1 MPHLVLFPG
10 LGKQEAYSS
19 KGYSLDL
26 VWQPDYNM
34 YWNSLGCLHS
44 LVSVNINGKLP
55 NLPAAWAETRS
66 FPLLQSLDLSQ
77 STLQGS
83 LPPEWG
89 QPQAFLSLMLLNASF
104 TQLTGPLPSAWGSP
118 DAFLKLTNL
127 SLVHTDITGGLPDTW
142 ATPGAWPQLVAL
154 QVDQTQISG
163 SLPASWGSPTA
174 WQKLVNLEVL
184 ETNLSGSLPSSWGVP
199 GAFPALQYMGLAGTN
214 LTGSLPD
221 SWAAPGSFP
230 DLSLLDLSG
239 ALVSGTIPAAWG
251 AATAFPS
258 LLFLYLNHT
267 QLAGNLPTFNNLQLS
282 LLIASSSSFSGS
294 LDAFWGSA
302 APLMA
307 SLLAGNNISGDL
319 PGNASALPN
328 LAFLDVSGNQVQGS
342 VPDSWLSQG
351 ELLSHVIGLNV
362 GQAWWAAAQHD
373 SNWVSDLCLQ
383 PQLYKA
389 DVQSQ
394 PLSRVQNLLGDVF
407 STPGFQGAVGDRY
420 AATSATFEDFYTQLS
435 TIKQI
440 CSNDDAPKLLL
451 IMWLSF
457 ATATS
462 LLFVLY
468 EGLRVYRRTKA
479 GALQAKQAQQALSGS
494 WQVSTM
500 VRSVSQGA
508 NVLHEGFWGLAEL
521 TMYYYDLISAIIVL
535 SQVWGRWPG
544 YVLFAI
550 FLVHFALTGA
560 IVLYHGLKVYLGTWQ
575 SPPNHGAKFAGMIL
589 ASVVLSPIMI
599 PAVWLLDMIVLYTEL
614 RHFFV
619 KHVLAHCC
627 KHRQSSMFTRWPSSN
642 GKDWSV
648 LTCLKLSWLDLE
660 YYESMHTLVA
670 AFYQTMPTIVLNS
683 IIFRLGNKP
692 SHGEFFSRSLFVS
705 CMIAAYLAMFKTLI
719 TIFWHA
725 YFKGPHA
732 FWYTGQVMVGRYLIR
747 QQNLTGPGRISSGT
761 LQLNAATVKSAQLHS
776 SRTPVRSSSTQMM
789 LYQNSA
795 RSSLDDPT
803 TSSSDPSHLQGS
815 PSPGAAVQR
824 GLSCNSLGLQGFP
837 GHDPHQLKSGLWE
850 PAAGLTSQGR
860 LPNQSSRVLQQSPSV
875 DSFGEEV
882 IRWDEL
888 R

>member
-1 MPHLVLFPG
+1 
-10 LGKQEAYSS
+10 
-19 KGYSLDL
+19 
-26 VWQPDYNM
+26 
-34 YWNSLGCLHS
+34 
-44 LVSVNINGKLP
+44 
-55 NLPAAWAETRS
+55 
-66 FPLLQSLDLSQ
+66 
-77 STLQGS
+77 
-83 LPPEWG
+83 
-89 QPQAFLSLMLLNASF
+89 MLKVIIFRA
-104 TQLTGPLPSAWGSP
+104 
-118 DAFLKLTNL
+118 
-127 SLVHTDITGGLPDTW
+127 
-142 ATPGAWPQLVAL
+142 
-154 QVDQTQISG
+154 
-163 SLPASWGSPTA
+163 
-174 WQKLVNLEVL
+174 
-184 ETNLSGSLPSSWGVP
+184 
-199 GAFPALQYMGLAGTN
+199 
-214 LTGSLPD
+214 
-221 SWAAPGSFP
+221 GSFP

-239 ALVSGTIPAAWG
+239 TLVSGTIPASWG

-267 QLAGNLPTFNNLQLS
+267 QLAGSLPAFNNPQLS
-282 LLIASSSSFSGS
+282 LLIASNSSFSGS

-302 APLMA
+302 APLLA
-307 SLLAGNNISGDL
+307 SLLAGNNLSGDL

-328 LAFLDVSGNQVQGS
+328 LAFLDVSSNQVQGS

-351 ELLSHVIGLNV
+351 KLLSHVIGLNV
-362 GQAWWAAAQHD
+362 GQAWWASAQHD

-394 PLSRVQNLLGDVF
+394 PLSQVQNLLGDIF

-420 AATSATFEDFYTQLS
+420 AATSASFEDFYTQLS

-440 CSNDDAPKLLL
+440 CSNDDAPKVLL

-457 ATATS
+457 TAATS

-468 EGLRVYRRTKA
+468 EGFRVYRRTKA
-479 GALQAKQAQQALSGS
+479 AAQQAQQAKQASLSGS
-494 WQVSTM
+494 RQFPLV

-508 NVLHEGFWGLAEL
+508 RVLNEGFWGLAEL

-535 SQVWGRWPG
+535 SQIWGRWPG

-575 SPPNHGAKFAGMIL
+575 SPPNHGVKFAGTIL

-619 KHVLAHCC
+619 KHVFAHCC
-627 KHRQSSMFTRWPSSN
+627 KHRQANMFTRWPSRN

-648 LTCLKLSWLDLE
+648 LSFLRLTWLDLE

-670 AFYQTMPTIVLNS
+670 AFYQTVPTIVLNS

-705 CMIAAYLAMFKTLI
+705 CMIAAYLSMFKTLI

-732 FWYTGQVMVGRYLIR
+732 FWYTGQVMVGRYIIR
-747 QQNLTGPGRISSGT
+747 QQNLTGPGSISSGT
-761 LQLNAATVKSAQLHS
+761 LQLNAPSFKAAQLHAP
-776 SRTPVRSSSTQMM
+776 RAPVRSSSAQMM
-789 LYQNSA
+789 LHQGSA
-795 RSSLDDPT
+795 RFSQDDPT
-803 TSSSDPSHLQGS
+803 NSSSDPRH
-815 PSPGAAVQR
+815 
-824 GLSCNSLGLQGFP
+824 LQGFP
-837 GHDPHQLKSGLWE
+837 SHGSTMRGDLSSSSIHMQGFPVYDPSQLKSGLWE
-850 PAAGLTSQGR
+850 PAAGLASQGNLTSQSNR
-860 LPNQSSRVLQQSPSV
+860 ALQQSPSV
-875 DSFGEEV
+875 DSYGEEV

>member
-1 MPHLVLFPG
+1 
-10 LGKQEAYSS
+10 
-19 KGYSLDL
+19 
-26 VWQPDYNM
+26 
-34 YWNSLGCLHS
+34 
-44 LVSVNINGKLP
+44 
-55 NLPAAWAETRS
+55 
-66 FPLLQSLDLSQ
+66 
-77 STLQGS
+77 
-83 LPPEWG
+83 
-89 QPQAFLSLMLLNASF
+89 ML
-104 TQLTGPLPSAWGSP
+104 
-118 DAFLKLTNL
+118 K
-127 SLVHTDITGGLPDTW
+127 
-142 ATPGAWPQLVAL
+142 ATIFGA
-154 QVDQTQISG
+154 
-163 SLPASWGSPTA
+163 
-174 WQKLVNLEVL
+174 
-184 ETNLSGSLPSSWGVP
+184 
-199 GAFPALQYMGLAGTN
+199 
-214 LTGSLPD
+214 
-221 SWAAPGSFP
+221 GSFP

-239 ALVSGTIPAAWG
+239 TLVSGTIPAAWG

-258 LLFLYLNHT
+258 LLFFYLNHT
-267 QLAGNLPTFNNLQLS
+267 QLAGSLPAFNNPQLS
-282 LLIASSSSFSGS
+282 LLIASNSSFSGS

-328 LAFLDVSGNQVQGS
+328 LAFLDVSSNQVQGS

-351 ELLSHVIGLNV
+351 KLLSHVIGLNV

-394 PLSRVQNLLGDVF
+394 PLSRVQNLLGEIF

-440 CSNDDAPKLLL
+440 CSNDDAPKVLL

-457 ATATS
+457 AAATS

-468 EGLRVYRRTKA
+468 EGFRIYRRTKA
-479 GALQAKQAQQALSGS
+479 AAQQAKQASLPGS
-494 WQVSTM
+494 RQFPLV

-508 NVLHEGFWGLAEL
+508 RVLNEGFWGLAEL

-535 SQVWGRWPG
+535 SQVWGQWPG

-575 SPPNHGAKFAGMIL
+575 SPPNHGAKFAWTIL

-619 KHVLAHCC
+619 KHVFAHCC
-627 KHRQSSMFTRWPSSN
+627 KHRQPNMFTRWPSSN

-648 LTCLKLSWLDLE
+648 LSFLRLNWLDLE

-670 AFYQTMPTIVLNS
+670 AFYQTIPTIVLNS

-705 CMIAAYLAMFKTLI
+705 CMIAAYLSMFKTLI

-732 FWYTGQVMVGRYLIR
+732 FWYTGQVMVGRYIIR
-747 QQNLTGPGRISSGT
+747 QQNLTGHGSISSGT
-761 LQLNAATVKSAQLHS
+761 LQLNAPTFKGAQLHA
-776 SRTPVRSSSTQMM
+776 SRGPVRSSSTQMM
-789 LYQNSA
+789 LHQSSA

-803 TSSSDPSHLQGS
+803 TSSSDPCHLQGS
-815 PSPGAAVQR
+815 PSHGSAMQ
-824 GLSCNSLGLQGFP
+824 GDLSSSSFHLQGFP
-837 GHDPHQLKSGLWE
+837 VHDPSQLKSGLWE
-850 PAAGLTSQGR
+850 PAAGLASQGN
-860 LPNQSSRVLQQSPSV
+860 LPSQSNRVLQQSPSV
-875 DSFGEEV
+875 DSYGEEV

>member
-1 MPHLVLFPG
+1 ML
-10 LGKQEAYSS
+10 KA
-19 KGYSLDL
+19 
-26 VWQPDYNM
+26 M
-34 YWNSLGCLHS
+34 M
-44 LVSVNINGKLP
+44 
-55 NLPAAWAETRS
+55 
-66 FPLLQSLDLSQ
+66 
-77 STLQGS
+77 
-83 LPPEWG
+83 
-89 QPQAFLSLMLLNASF
+89 FLA
-104 TQLTGPLPSAWGSP
+104 
-118 DAFLKLTNL
+118 
-127 SLVHTDITGGLPDTW
+127 
-142 ATPGAWPQLVAL
+142 
-154 QVDQTQISG
+154 
-163 SLPASWGSPTA
+163 
-174 WQKLVNLEVL
+174 
-184 ETNLSGSLPSSWGVP
+184 
-199 GAFPALQYMGLAGTN
+199 
-214 LTGSLPD
+214 
-221 SWAAPGSFP
+221 GSFP

-239 ALVSGTIPAAWG
+239 TLVSGTIPASWG

-258 LLFLYLNHT
+258 LLLLYLNHT
-267 QLAGNLPTFNNLQLS
+267 QLAGSLPAFNNTQLS
-282 LLIASSSSFSGS
+282 LLIASNSSFSGN

-328 LAFLDVSGNQVQGS
+328 LAFLDVSSNQVQGS

-351 ELLSHVIGLNV
+351 KLLSHVIGLNV

-394 PLSRVQNLLGDVF
+394 PLSRVQNLLGNIF

-440 CSNDDAPKLLL
+440 CSNDDAPKVLL

-457 ATATS
+457 AAATS

-468 EGLRVYRRTKA
+468 EGFRIYRRTKVA
-479 GALQAKQAQQALSGS
+479 AQHAKQASSSGS
-494 WQVSTM
+494 RQVPQV

-508 NVLHEGFWGLAEL
+508 RVLNEGFWGLAEL

-575 SPPNHGAKFAGMIL
+575 SPPNYGAKFAWTIL
-589 ASVVLSPIMI
+589 ASVALSPIMI

-614 RHFFV
+614 RRFFV
-619 KHVLAHCC
+619 KHVFAHCC
-627 KHRQSSMFTRWPSSN
+627 KHRQSNKFTRWPSSN

-648 LTCLKLSWLDLE
+648 LTSVRLDWLDLE

-670 AFYQTMPTIVLNS
+670 AFYQTIPTIVLNS

-705 CMIAAYLAMFKTLI
+705 CMIAAYLSMFKTLI

-732 FWYTGQVMVGRYLIR
+732 FWYTGQVMVGRYIIR
-747 QQNLTGPGRISSGT
+747 QQNLTGPGSISSGM
-761 LQLNAATVKSAQLHS
+761 LQLNAPTFKGAQLHS
-776 SRTPVRSSSTQMM
+776 SRAPVRSSSTQMM
-789 LYQNSA
+789 LHQGSA
-795 RSSLDDPT
+795 RSSLDDPA

-815 PSPGAAVQR
+815 PSHGSAVQ
-824 GLSCNSLGLQGFP
+824 GDLSSSSIHLPGFP
-837 GHDPHQLKSGLWE
+837 VHDPSQLKSGLWE
-850 PAAGLTSQGR
+850 PAAGLASQGH
-860 LPNQSSRVLQQSPSV
+860 LPNHSSRVLQQWPSV
-875 DSFGEEV
+875 DSYGEEV
-882 IRWDEL
+882 IRLDEL